1 MLIQEIM
8 KKDVVTISKNDSV
21 FDASIKYRD
30 YKVGCLVVVEQQR
43 CVGVVTERD
52 IIERVV
58 CEKKDPVETRVEE
71 IMSRNVKT
79 IHRLSTVEDAINLM
93 KKYNI
98 KKLPVV
104 SEDTLVGIVTITDIS
119 HARPELSKRFIDS
132 WVKVRWQD

>member
-1 MLIQEIM
+1 M
-8 KKDVVTISKNDSV
+8 KKEVVTISKGDSA

-30 YKVGCLVVVEQQR
+30 YKVGCLVVVDKQR

-52 IIERVV
+52 LIERVV
-58 CEKKDPVETRVEE
+58 CEKRNPEETKVEE
-71 IMSRNVKT
+71 IMSRDVKT
-79 IHRLSTVEDAINLM
+79 IHRLSTVEDAIKLM

-104 SEDTLVGIVTITDIS
+104 SDDMLVGIVTMTDIS

-132 WVKVRWQD
+132 WVKIRWQD

>member
-8 KKDVVTISKNDSV
+8 KKEVVTISKDDSA

-30 YKVGCLVVVEQQR
+30 YKVGCLVVVDKQR

-52 IIERVV
+52 LIERVV
-58 CEKKDPVETRVEE
+58 CEKRNPEETKVEE
-71 IMSRNVKT
+71 IMSRDVKT
-79 IHRLSTVEDAINLM
+79 IHRLSTVEDAIKLM

-104 SEDTLVGIVTITDIS
+104 SDDMLVGIVTITDIS

-132 WVKVRWQD
+132 WVKIRWQD

>member
-71 IMSRNVKT
+71 IMS
-79 IHRLSTVEDAINLM
+79 
-93 KKYNI
+93 
-98 KKLPVV
+98 
-104 SEDTLVGIVTITDIS
+104 
-119 HARPELSKRFIDS
+119 
-132 WVKVRWQD
+132 

>member
-1 MLIQEIM
+1 M
-8 KKDVVTISKNDSV
+8 KKEVVTISKDDSA

-30 YKVGCLVVVEQQR
+30 YKVGCLVVVDKQR

-52 IIERVV
+52 LIERVV
-58 CEKKDPVETRVEE
+58 CEKRNPEETKVEE
-71 IMSRNVKT
+71 IMSRDVKT
-79 IHRLSTVEDAINLM
+79 IHRLSTVEDAIKLM

-104 SEDTLVGIVTITDIS
+104 SDDMLVGIVTITDIS

-132 WVKVRWQD
+132 WVKIRWQD